1 MSPEKKPNRDADPKD
16 RDLITQKEREREWNN
31 ENEREWMNEGEKGR
45 EKESVSKT
53 TVQLQKYQYSH
64 CSIQVIK
71 NSESLGIKFLFN

>member
-1 MSPEKKPNRDADPKD
+1 
-16 RDLITQKEREREWNN
+16 
-31 ENEREWMNEGEKGR
+31 MNEGEKGR

-71 NSESLGIKFLFN
+71 NSEYLGIKFFFN